1 MTPNATKYLSALK
14 TADLTPRL
22 GKVRQYLGAVVT
34 ASGPDVTLGELC
46 EIYPPHRLDPVKAEV
61 VGFRDGDVLFMPYG
75 DLKGIKPGSEII
87 ATGRTAEIQ
96 VGNQLL
102 GRIVDAFGKPLD
114 GKPLIGLESYRSIYA
129 EPLNPVMRDR
139 VTRVFETKVKAIDSL
154 LTMGEG
160 QRIGIFA
167 GSGVGKSALMGMI
180 TQSSAAD
187 INVIALIGERGREL
201 RDFVENH
208 LGDALKRSVVV
219 VATAEQSAL
228 VRAHA
233 AHTATAIAEHF
244 RDQGKSVALLLDSLT
259 RFAMAQREVGLA
271 IGEPPTARGYTP
283 SVFAAMPKLLERAGP
298 GIAGKGSITAFYT
311 VLVEGDDLNEP
322 ISDHARSILDGHF
335 VLSRDIANRGRYPAF
350 DISKSISRLL
360 SQLVDRREQALVTEC
375 IELMAEYEASR
386 DLVELGAYKAGTN
399 KRIDRAIELV
409 PRIEDFL
416 KQAVHEV
423 LGRDQAIRSL
433 AELLGAKEK

>member
-1 MTPNATKYLSALK
+1 MTPNALKYLSALK
-14 TADLTPRL
+14 TAELTPRL
-22 GKVRQYLGAVVT
+22 GKVRQYLGAVVS

-46 EIYPPHRLDPVKAEV
+46 DIYPPHGLNPVKAEV

-75 DLKGIKPGSEII
+75 DLRGIKPGSEIL

-96 VGNQLL
+96 VGDALL

-114 GKPLIGLESYRSIYA
+114 GRPLVGLDKTRSIYS
-129 EPLNPVMRDR
+129 EPLNPVLRDR
-139 VTRVFETKVKAIDSL
+139 VTRVFETKVKAIDTL

-160 QRIGIFA
+160 QRVGIFA

-180 TQSSAAD
+180 AQSSAAD
-187 INVIALIGERGREL
+187 VNIIALIGERGREL

-208 LGDALKRSVVV
+208 LGDSIKRCVVV

-283 SVFAAMPKLLERAGP
+283 SVFAALPKLLERAGP
-298 GIAGKGSITAFYT
+298 GIAGRGSITGFYT

-360 SQLVDRREQALVTEC
+360 SQLVGRSEQALVTEC
-375 IELMAEYEASR
+375 IELMAAFEASR

-399 KRIDRAIELV
+399 KRTDRALELV
-409 PRIEDFL
+409 PRIEEFL

-423 LGRDQAIRSL
+423 HGRDQAIVALR
-433 AELLGAKEK
+433 ELLGFKQQ